1 MGECGTAIK
10 SMDLMFHVKLRKMM
24 DVGGAE
30 EEDLVPSIKV
40 DSSSIAEGTWTC
52 AQDGQGGQVVL
63 CWDNTR
69 SLLRSK
75 VRAVSALGRDG
86 CIDRVHETRMR
97 RDLLQLRPKCANR
110 NARHRRA

>member
-1 MGECGTAIK
+1 MRDIAGKAISHESVTVVIATVVTHVMDTAIK

-24 DVGGAE
+24 DVGGSE

-40 DSSSIAEGTWTC
+40 DASSIAEGTWTC
-52 AQDGQGGQVVL
+52 AQEGQGGQVVL

-75 VRAVSALGRDG
+75 VRVVL
-86 CIDRVHETRMR
+86 
-97 RDLLQLRPKCANR
+97 
-110 NARHRRA
+110 

>member
-1 MGECGTAIK
+1 MTDMMDTAIK

-24 DVGGAE
+24 DVGGSE

-40 DSSSIAEGTWTC
+40 DASSIAEGTWTC

-75 VRAVSALGRDG
+75 VRV
-86 CIDRVHETRMR
+86 VV
-97 RDLLQLRPKCANR
+97 
-110 NARHRRA
+110 